1 MSVLRLVLL
10 NNLLQDMG
18 DNMNGVKSALIKWK
32 AGQRM
37 EYPPNGKKYVMP
49 RMLGKVSVK

>member
-1 MSVLRLVLL
+1 
-10 NNLLQDMG
+10 
-18 DNMNGVKSALIKWK
+18 MNGVKSALIKWK